1 MSVTINSTES
11 CQSWI
16 QYVWITGF
24 VVIWSI
30 LINSSL
36 FADCNARDSVLEKLS
51 GLKDDKVDSKE
62 WTELREIMTR
72 VEMKLDTVISNNVL
86 AYAQVH
92 KLI

>member
-1 MSVTINSTES
+1 
-11 CQSWI
+11 
-16 QYVWITGF
+16 
-24 VVIWSI
+24 
-30 LINSSL
+30 
-36 FADCNARDSVLEKLS
+36 LEKLS